1 MDNSAVNNWLGG
13 SGLLATIFGLLYAL
27 YRLINH
33 SRLKSD
39 CCGKRMVVSV
49 DVDKT
54 TPPTSEREMKDLKTY
69 QPPVVV
75 PQRLPTSINGTTVSG
90 GTAVEKV

>member
-1 MDNSAVNNWLGG
+1 VNNWLGG

-33 SRLKSD
+33 SRLKSN
-39 CCGKRMVVSV
+39 CCGKRVVVSM

-54 TPPTSEREMKDLKTY
+54 TPPPSEREMKDLKTY
-69 QPPVVV
+69 QPPAVI
-75 PQRLPTSINGTTVSG
+75 PQRLPVSINGTTVSG
-90 GTAVEKV
+90 GSVVKEV